1 MNNSDINPLLTVF
14 IDGLKPESLECMP
27 FVNSLKS
34 KRRIKTE
41 LGYSI
46 TCHTSM
52 YTGVNPNKHLRWFI
66 WKYSPNSS
74 PFKWSKR
81 LGVYRNLN
89 DNNYIKYLVYRITKR
104 LNLDNTSYFSI
115 PFLWDLSLDS
125 WLNFDLTEKKFWSDP
140 NFLEYYPTI
149 FELLKS
155 CGIDYEIVGM
165 HRGRLDNSSH
175 LIKCHKFNKIKP
187 WTYLFIG
194 DIDPISHRFGQ
205 SSKIAMIRLKEI
217 DNMLEHIYK
226 YFEVNYEDFNFM
238 LFSDHGHADIEGFI
252 DLQNI
257 FRSHKLNINHIV
269 HFIDANFARFWFRS
283 QTEKKDVIRILSQLD
298 DMGFILSNNHLKRYN
313 INMPDNRYGDLIF
326 YLDTPYI
333 FDRGK
338 LVIAGKQRNHPSV
351 SAHGYLPD
359 HACSDGVFVSN
370 QSTIKSSHICLE
382 DITPMI
388 LSNFGKNR
396 LDYMDGG
403 II

>member
-89 DNNYIKYLVYRITKR
+89 DNNYIKYLVYGITKR

-140 NFLEYYPTI
+140 NFLEYYLTI

-165 HRGRLDNSSH
+165 HR
-175 LIKCHKFNKIKP
+175 
-187 WTYLFIG
+187 
-194 DIDPISHRFGQ
+194 
-205 SSKIAMIRLKEI
+205 
-217 DNMLEHIYK
+217 
-226 YFEVNYEDFNFM
+226 V
-238 LFSDHGHADIEGFI
+238 
-252 DLQNI
+252 
-257 FRSHKLNINHIV
+257 
-269 HFIDANFARFWFRS
+269 
-283 QTEKKDVIRILSQLD
+283 
-298 DMGFILSNNHLKRYN
+298 
-313 INMPDNRYGDLIF
+313 
-326 YLDTPYI
+326 
-333 FDRGK
+333 
-338 LVIAGKQRNHPSV
+338 
-351 SAHGYLPD
+351 
-359 HACSDGVFVSN
+359 
-370 QSTIKSSHICLE
+370 
-382 DITPMI
+382 
-388 LSNFGKNR
+388 
-396 LDYMDGG
+396 
-403 II
+403 